1 MDKQVNTQ
9 KWFLPFRLIQYIII
23 FGVVVIWMNYPNFM
37 HLPFV
42 AYSIMTLCFAL
53 FIATEYRHKL
63 YNVTYFIVF
72 CQILLE
78 IIIESGVV
86 YATGNVNSQ
95 FSILLILTIISA
107 SLIFRLIGTLLVAST
122 VSLSYTF
129 VIWFAIGGGENTG
142 LQFNQALQKIYSTS
156 DSLFYSIFIH
166 VLIFYLVAF
175 ISGYLAERLRRST
188 KELNDTSRALKQA
201 KLETDDILKNL
212 NSGLLSIDVEGNIIY
227 FNRAAENILGYK
239 EEEVKG
245 LPCTSVFLERMPELA
260 ELLVCGLEENIDFPR
275 KELVIINN
283 DMVETTP
290 IGLSTSV
297 LKEEDG
303 TIRGVIAIFT
313 DLTDAKQMES
323 KIRMADRLAAVGE
336 LSASIAHE
344 IRNPLASIS
353 GSVEVLKSELTVS
366 EENEKLMNL
375 IVKESDRLTMIL
387 DEFLIYARIDR
398 TEYNKVELMHLISE
412 VIDILYHHSSYH
424 SDISVEIESDES
436 IVYIIGDERLIKQLL
451 LNLVMNAAEAIGNN
465 PGQILFKVAVYESQQ
480 KVELF
485 IQDSGPGIPEEAK
498 KNIFKP
504 FFSTKKL
511 GTGLGLSIVH
521 RICAA
526 MRVPITVDSQLG
538 VETVFML
545 EFSLYMQ
552 IQNEI
557 KNQESKSAELI
568 ENS

>member
-1 MDKQVNTQ
+1 
-9 KWFLPFRLIQYIII
+9 
-23 FGVVVIWMNYPNFM
+23 
-37 HLPFV
+37 
-42 AYSIMTLCFAL
+42 
-53 FIATEYRHKL
+53 
-63 YNVTYFIVF
+63 
-72 CQILLE
+72 
-78 IIIESGVV
+78 
-86 YATGNVNSQ
+86 
-95 FSILLILTIISA
+95 
-107 SLIFRLIGTLLVAST
+107 
-122 VSLSYTF
+122 
-129 VIWFAIGGGENTG
+129 
-142 LQFNQALQKIYSTS
+142 
-156 DSLFYSIFIH
+156 
-166 VLIFYLVAF
+166 
-175 ISGYLAERLRRST
+175 
-188 KELNDTSRALKQA
+188 
-201 KLETDDILKNL
+201 
-212 NSGLLSIDVEGNIIY
+212 
-227 FNRAAENILGYK
+227 
-239 EEEVKG
+239 
-245 LPCTSVFLERMPELA
+245 
-260 ELLVCGLEENIDFPR
+260 
-275 KELVIINN
+275 
-283 DMVETTP
+283 